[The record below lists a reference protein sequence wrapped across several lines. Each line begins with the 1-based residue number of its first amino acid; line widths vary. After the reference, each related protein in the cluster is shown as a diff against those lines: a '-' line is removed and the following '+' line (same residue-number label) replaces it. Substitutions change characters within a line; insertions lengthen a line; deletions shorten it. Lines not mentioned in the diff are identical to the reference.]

1 MRIILEISFLWL
13 SFSICDFLHMA
24 LTDILEYFS
33 SISSNKLTFI
43 QYKIASLEKII
54 LFITIS
60 MVYFMNNNL
69 NFLYEFIT
77 HYAQTYI

>member
-1 MRIILEISFLWL
+1 
-13 SFSICDFLHMA
+13 MA